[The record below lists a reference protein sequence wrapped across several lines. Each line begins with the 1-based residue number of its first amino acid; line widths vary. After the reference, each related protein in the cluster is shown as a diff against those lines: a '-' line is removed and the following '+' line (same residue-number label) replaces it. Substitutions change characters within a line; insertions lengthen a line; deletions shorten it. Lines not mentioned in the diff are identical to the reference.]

1 MDTPAPLRILLVED
15 DGSIGS
21 IIKMSLRTLG
31 VPHELDHAYSAEEG
45 RELWSTQPYDMLLTD
60 YNLRGQ
66 TGLDLI
72 NELKRE
78 GETAP
83 MMLFTAYDTP
93 QLRKAAE
100 AAHVAAYLAKP
111 FFLDQFVGVVRA
123 NLPSQER
130 AAGR

>member
-21 IIKMSLRTLG
+21 IIKLSLRTLG
-31 VPHELDHAYSAEEG
+31 MPHQLDHAYSAEEG
-45 RELWSTQPYDMLLTD
+45 RELWSAQPYDLLLTD

-66 TGLDLI
+66 SGLDLI
-72 NELKRE
+72 NDLKRE

-100 AAHVAAYLAKP
+100 AARVAAYVAKP
-111 FFLDQFVGVVRA
+111 FFLDQFVEIVRA
-123 NLPSQER
+123 NLPRQER
-130 AAGR
+130 VAAR

>member
-1 MDTPAPLRILLVED
+1 METPAPLRILLVED

-21 IIKMSLRTLG
+21 IIKLSMRTLN
-31 VPHELDHAYSAEEG
+31 VPHHLDHAYSAEEG
-45 RELWSTQPYDMLLTD
+45 RELWNIQPYDLLLTD

-72 NELKRE
+72 QELKRA

-93 QLRKAAE
+93 QLRSAAKAE
-100 AAHVAAYLAKP
+100 NVTYMTKP
-111 FFLDQFVGVVRA
+111 FFLDQFVDAVREH
-123 NLPSQER
+123 LPLHARNASK
-130 AAGR
+130 